1 MNKQLVC
8 GDIGGTKTI
17 LHAAEINNGMV
28 RELFTHRYDN
38 HKFATFSEILQDF
51 LNRTRNSNRLLSAC
65 FAVAGPVVAQQAQ
78 LTNLSWQISSSDI
91 SAEFSIPSVKL
102 INDFEAAALGIES
115 LSPSDMATLQ
125 TGKSLA
131 QSMRCV

>member
-51 LNRTRNSNRLLSAC
+51 LNRTRNTNRLLSAC

-78 LTNLSWQISSSDI
+78 LTNLPWQISSSDI
-91 SAEFSIPSVKL
+91 SAELATVIHKALAKEPSARFADV
-102 INDFEAAALGIES
+102 DAFRQALKPFAG
-115 LSPSDMATLQ
+115 
-125 TGKSLA
+125 
-131 QSMRCV
+131 